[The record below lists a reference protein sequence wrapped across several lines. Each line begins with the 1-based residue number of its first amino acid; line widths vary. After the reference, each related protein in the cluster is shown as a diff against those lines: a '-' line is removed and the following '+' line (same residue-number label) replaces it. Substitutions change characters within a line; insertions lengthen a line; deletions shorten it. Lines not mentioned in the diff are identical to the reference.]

1 MQITNG
7 IQVQFIP
14 TTKFKDIGISV
25 RFRNTLQDGK
35 SAKRSLLALMLVDRC
50 QKYDTKLKMSEMQD
64 ELYGAT
70 LTAQTAGFGASQILS
85 LIHIS
90 EPTRP

>member
-70 LTAQTAGFGASQILS
+70 LTAQTAGFGASQIIEL
-85 LIHIS
+85 
-90 EPTRP
+90 R